1 MPKVNKISVPEY
13 ELKQPKSDVMSQVP
27 LRGLLVAPTGGF
39 KTTLLANLLTHPEMY
54 RGVFDRVYIFSPT
67 IHLDDTWFPVKKY
80 IYEKLGHDEEK
91 EGPACFENFDVPAI
105 KKIIQTQKNI
115 RQHLAAKYAKP
126 HWRGPKT
133 MPQVILIID
142 DFSDRP
148 DVLHKTGG
156 DDVLATLYVKCRH
169 YFISVLSSVQ
179 KFKSI
184 ANVVRSNAT
193 CYFIGRLKSSIELNH
208 GILEEMSAIVD
219 RATLLEMYQR
229 ATRQPHSFF
238 FIDLSR
244 ATGPRFF
251 INFETELR
259 KSEEEETG

>member
-1 MPKVNKISVPEY
+1 MPKVSRIAVPEY
-13 ELKQPKSDVMSQVP
+13 ELKKPKSDVMSSTP
-27 LRGLLVAPTGGF
+27 LRGLLVAPSGGF

-54 RGVFDRVYIFSPT
+54 KGVFSRAFIFSPT
-67 IHLDDTWFPVKKY
+67 IHLDDTWGPVKKY
-80 IYEKLGHDEEK
+80 IYETLGHDEEK
-91 EGPACFENFDVPAI
+91 EGPACFEDFDVPAI

-133 MPQVILIID
+133 MPQVIIVLD

-148 DVLHKTGG
+148 EVLHKAGG

-193 CYFIGRLKSSIELNH
+193 CFYIGRLKSSIELNN

-219 RATLLEMYQR
+219 RATLLKMYQR
-229 ATRQPHSFF
+229 AVRQAHSFF
-238 FIDLSR
+238 YVDLSR

-251 INFETELR
+251 INFVVEMK
-259 KSEEEETG
+259 KSEEEET